1 MGIYA
6 NNAIG
11 SHVYSNNDITKTN
24 SDWFVYVTNTEYVK
38 IDSNRFIGLLTNN
51 NNRGIYVY
59 NTGADISRNTVVVP
73 GRALHIEN
81 QAGSS
86 VKNNTL
92 VSTNEGDYGMYIT
105 NLSTPSL
112 VNNIVDGFQVGI
124 YAESSVLITIILL

>member
-1 MGIYA
+1 MESTADNYADNIIKNNTISVRHWGIYA

-24 SDWFVYVTNTEYVK
+24 NDWFVYVTNTEDVK
-38 IDSNRFIGLLTNN
+38 IDSNRFIGLGTDN

-105 NLSTPSL
+105 NLSTPS
-112 VNNIVDGFQVGI
+112 IG
-124 YAESSVLITIILL
+124 